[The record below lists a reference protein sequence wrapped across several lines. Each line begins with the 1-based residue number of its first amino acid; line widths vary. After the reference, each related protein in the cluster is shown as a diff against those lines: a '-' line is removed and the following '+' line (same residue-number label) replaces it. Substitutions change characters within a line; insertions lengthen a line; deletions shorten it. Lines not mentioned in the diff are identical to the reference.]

1 MLDFKRPS
9 GSDPSMPD
17 MTPMIDCVFQ
27 LLVFFLLA
35 SSFAKASAVI
45 LELPK
50 GQATNPPDSGPL
62 VVAVDKVGNIFVQE
76 EPVALESI
84 TAKVVQ
90 ELKGLPSRS
99 VELRADKS
107 LPYER
112 ILEVMVRLEQAGAEQ
127 VNLSYEHK

>member
-1 MLDFKRPS
+1 MLDFKRSS
-9 GSDPSMPD
+9 GSDSSMPD

-35 SSFAKASAVI
+35 SSFAKASSVI

-50 GQATNPPDSGPL
+50 GQATHSPTSKPL
-62 VVAVDKVGNIFVQE
+62 VVAVDKAGNIFVQE

-90 ELKGLPSRS
+90 GLKEATSRS
-99 VELRADKS
+99 VELQADKS

-112 ILEVMVRLEQAGAEQ
+112 ILDVMVRLEQAGAEQ